1 MFDHKKILDEILIT
15 KNGIYVNSVNFVSDE
30 IFEKNENQKLLFVG
44 LNSYEPIY
52 FSVEGLNYS
61 ETPESYPSLK
71 RHGATI
77 CAKKNLRID
86 YVIFL
91 KKHVQKELEV
101 PIELQSDWRA
111 MVQLIALLHELGHVE
126 DMQNSINFSFSEK
139 PIVRLVEAEA
149 YAHTYALNHLNDFGA
164 SIARDTLSASLYKL
178 INSASEFEKSLIRLV
193 FQSIGKDR
201 LYKWAT
207 A

>member
-1 MFDHKKILDEILIT
+1 MTDHKKILGQILT
-15 KNGIYVNSVNFVSDE
+15 AKNGIQINSVHFVSDE
-30 IFEKNENQKLLFVG
+30 MFEKDENEILRFIG
-44 LNSYEPIY
+44 LSSYDPIF
-52 FSVEGLNYS
+52 FSNEGLDYP
-61 ETPESYPSLK
+61 ETPHSCPSLK

-77 CAKKNLRID
+77 CVKKNSKID
-86 YVIFL
+86 YLIFL
-91 KKHVQKELEV
+91 KNHVQKESEI

-126 DMQNSINFSFSEK
+126 DMQKSINFSFFEK
-139 PIVRLVEAEA
+139 PTVKLVEAEA
-149 YAHTYALNHLNDFGA
+149 YAYTYALNHLNNFGA
-164 SIARDTLSASLYKL
+164 SIARDTLSASLYKFD
-178 INSASEFEKSLIRLV
+178 NSEFEFEKRLIRLI